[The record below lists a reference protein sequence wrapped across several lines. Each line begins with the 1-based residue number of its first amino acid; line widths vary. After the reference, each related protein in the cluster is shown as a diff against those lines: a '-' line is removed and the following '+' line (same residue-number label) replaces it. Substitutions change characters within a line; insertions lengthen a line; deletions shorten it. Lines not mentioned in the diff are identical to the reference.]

1 MPNINELL
9 HEKNQIIDQL
19 NSIIFGSIEL
29 RDKDGKQYIY
39 VHYRQDGILT
49 TKYAGEYSDV
59 LYNLIR
65 NNTELSK
72 NLKKRLKEINK
83 ILKELNYVETE
94 GVAEKVAV
102 NIDLARRYLV
112 DSIYK
117 QAMLEGVAT
126 TYSDT
131 ETIVNGGKVK
141 DMTASDI
148 NKVINLKRAWEFITS
163 VDLANYPTNY
173 AVLCQINQIV
183 EDGFSLTAGRIR
195 SVPVTIGGSTYIPPI
210 PFEDQ
215 VKQDLYDMLNNEE
228 GIDLAVDLVL
238 YVMKKQLFLDGNK
251 RTAIIFANHYLIS
264 HALGLIVVPADK
276 VDEYKKVLVSYYE
289 NELMKPDIAN
299 FLKEKC
305 WIKMEWCIIANS
317 GGHVSIYLKSSS
329 YFVSGSGKGISY
341 VVSTS
346 IRLYIFNIGT
356 CWNSSRTFSQRI
368 VITLSHNWIN
378 LLNLI

>member
-1 MPNINELL
+1 MFVGDVFMANINELL
-9 HEKNQIIDQL
+9 REKNQIIEQL
-19 NSIIFGSIEL
+19 NSLLHGSVEL
-29 RDKDGKQYIY
+29 REKDDKQYIY
-39 VHYRQDGILT
+39 VHYRHDGVLT

-65 NNTELSK
+65 NNTELAK

-83 ILKELNYVETE
+83 SLKELNYVEVE
-94 GVAEKVAV
+94 DLDEKVAI

-131 ETIVNGGKVK
+131 EAIINGGKVK
-141 DMTASDI
+141 DMMVSDI
-148 NKVINLKRAWEFITS
+148 NKVTNLKRAWEFIMS

-173 AVLCQINQIV
+173 AILCQINQIV

-195 SVPVTIGGSTYIPPI
+195 SVPVTIGGSAYIPPI

-215 VKQDLYDMLNNEE
+215 VKQDLCDMLLNEE
-228 GIDLAVDLVL
+228 GIDLAIDLVL
-238 YVMKKQLFLDGNK
+238 YVMKKQLFIDGNK

-264 HALGLIVVPADK
+264 HALGLIVVPAEQ
-276 VDEYKKVLVSYYE
+276 VDVYKKILISYYE
-289 NELMKPDIAN
+289 DESKKQDIID

-305 WIKMEWCIIANS
+305 WIKMI
-317 GGHVSIYLKSSS
+317 
-329 YFVSGSGKGISY
+329 
-341 VVSTS
+341 
-346 IRLYIFNIGT
+346 
-356 CWNSSRTFSQRI
+356 
-368 VITLSHNWIN
+368 
-378 LLNLI
+378 